1 MGKDDGEGGFTLVE
15 MLLVVVLLALASG
28 LVMAR
33 ASPDRSAVTLSA
45 LLGDYL
51 REARAL
57 AILEGRIVTLE
68 VDPATGRLSGPTS
81 LDATFAALGF
91 DARVT
96 LDASQPPANSLLFH
110 PDGSTGGG
118 VLHILPPDGAGGGY
132 GFAVAP
138 LTGAVIALR

>member
-15 MLLVVVLLALASG
+15 MLLVVVLLALAAG

-45 LLGDYL
+45 HLGDYL

-57 AILEGRIVTLE
+57 AILEGRIVTLRL
-68 VDPATGRLSGPTS
+68 DPATRQLAGPPPLGELALHARLALETS
-81 LDATFAALGF
+81 QF
-91 DARVT
+91 
-96 LDASQPPANSLLFH
+96 PADSLSFQ

-118 VLHILPPDGAGGGY
+118 ILHILPRGAAEAGY
-132 GFAVAP
+132 SLAVAP
-138 LTGAVIALR
+138 LTGAVTALP